1 MENQNQRCSLE
12 EHNEIDAKSYCPE
25 CKIYICNKCEKYH
38 SNLFKKHHSFNLDIN
53 LKDLFTG
60 FCKIKNH
67 QNELDY
73 FCKTHNLLCCAKC
86 ITKIKSKGNGQH
98 TDCEICNIE
107 EIVNEKKNNLKNNMK
122 ILENL
127 WNSFQNSVDKLK
139 ILIEKL
145 IQNKEEVKLNI
156 QKILT
161 NLRNSL
167 NDRED
172 ELLLEVDKEFE
183 KLYFNEEI
191 LKESQKLPE
200 KIKISL
206 EKGKILDK
214 EWDNNK
220 LNSLINDCVN
230 IENDI
235 KYMNLINEK
244 IKNCSLLNF
253 QIKFSIEG
261 NEEKF
266 LELIKKF
273 GNIYNKETNKIYPDI
288 NININDFNSENI
300 KCIKKI
306 SDYCGFGGNYY
317 VHDGICFFISKKNEY
332 VLDYIDSKS
341 ENNSIIFY
349 DINNNNEIKK
359 FNKAHNGRIH
369 IIKYYNY
376 FLYDIILSS
385 SNNNDI
391 KIWNYNESLN
401 ILTISTVF
409 SKDSNVYSSTILF
422 DNDSFYIFCLGES
435 DYIKIY
441 DSSGNF
447 FKNISNND
455 ESRRYIEAFEINEEK
470 YIISGGN
477 KGITVFNYP
486 SFSKYNCFVEDKD
499 ITYHN
504 YARIIKNNGIY

>member
-1 MENQNQRCSLE
+1 M
-12 EHNEIDAKSYCPE
+12 
-25 CKIYICNKCEKYH
+25 
-38 SNLFKKHHSFNLDIN
+38 
-53 LKDLFTG
+53 FTG
-60 FCKIKNH
+60 FCEIKNH

-86 ITKIKSKGNGQH
+86 ITKIKSKGNGQL

-145 IQNKEEVKLNI
+145 TQNKEEVKLNI
-156 QKILT
+156 QKIFT

-288 NININDFNSENI
+288 NININDFNSENT

-306 SDYCGFGGNYY
+306 SDHCGFGGNYY

-332 VLDYIDSKS
+332 VLAYIDSKS

-349 DINNNNEIKK
+349 DINNNNEIKI
-359 FNKAHNGRIH
+359 FNNAHNGRIH
-369 IIKYYNY
+369 IIKYY
-376 FLYDIILSS
+376 
-385 SNNNDI
+385 
-391 KIWNYNESLN
+391 
-401 ILTISTVF
+401 
-409 SKDSNVYSSTILF
+409 
-422 DNDSFYIFCLGES
+422 
-435 DYIKIY
+435 
-441 DSSGNF
+441 
-447 FKNISNND
+447 
-455 ESRRYIEAFEINEEK
+455 
-470 YIISGGN
+470 
-477 KGITVFNYP
+477 
-486 SFSKYNCFVEDKD
+486 
-499 ITYHN
+499 
-504 YARIIKNNGIY
+504 